1 MSETIDLQAMRDV
14 GLLQADKDT
23 LADLKDISI
32 DRTKPAEER
41 VEDYIRQAGN
51 PFLVR
56 CGDYVLKFGYMDT
69 EKGMDDR
76 MAEYIAKMA
85 KLR

>member
-1 MSETIDLQAMRDV
+1 MSETIDLRAMRDV
-14 GLLQADKDT
+14 DILQADKDA
-23 LADLKDISI
+23 LVDLKDIRI
-32 DRTKPAEER
+32 DRTKPVGER

-56 CGDYVLKFGYMDT
+56 CGDYVLKFGYTDT
-69 EKGMDDR
+69 EKEMGDR